1 MIISVN
7 KTILIGLL
15 IVSILI
21 ILEMIAD
28 VPRIICLIIA
38 ILIGIIGGT
47 LIRSG
52 IIKIEGIE
60 IKK

>member
-1 MIISVN
+1 MNISGKIIIP
-7 KTILIGLL
+7 ILLI

-21 ILEMIAD
+21 ILEMVAG
-28 VPRIICLIIA
+28 VSHIICLSIT
-38 ILIGIIGGT
+38 ILIGISLGF
-47 LIRSG
+47 LMKFG